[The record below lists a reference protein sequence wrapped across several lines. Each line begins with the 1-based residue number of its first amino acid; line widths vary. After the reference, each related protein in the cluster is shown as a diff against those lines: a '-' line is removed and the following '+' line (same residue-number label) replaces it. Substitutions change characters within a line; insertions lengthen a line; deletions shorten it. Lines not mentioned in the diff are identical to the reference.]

1 MLPFCNWELL
11 VACLIFLH
19 FYKFNIKI
27 NCSFMEYK
35 VLGTFFQGVRLTG
48 GEINLRNGEHY
59 NSYFSPNIKLVNGI
73 KLENQD

>member
-1 MLPFCNWELL
+1 
-11 VACLIFLH
+11 
-19 FYKFNIKI
+19 
-27 NCSFMEYK
+27 MEYK
-35 VLGTFFQGVRLTG
+35 VLGTFFQGARLTG